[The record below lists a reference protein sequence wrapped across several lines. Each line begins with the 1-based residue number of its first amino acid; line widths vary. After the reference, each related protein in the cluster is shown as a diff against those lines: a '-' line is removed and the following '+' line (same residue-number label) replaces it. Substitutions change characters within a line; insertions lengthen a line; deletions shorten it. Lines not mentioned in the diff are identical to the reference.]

1 MHKTVCF
8 YTYKKVEMKW
18 LLENIYKYTYKY
30 VQNKKNISNISSDN
44 RHYITYIKI
53 VYLSDITDYIL

>member
-1 MHKTVCF
+1 
-8 YTYKKVEMKW
+8 MKW

>member
-1 MHKTVCF
+1 MVVRKHIQIYIQVCI
-8 YTYKKVEMKW
+8 KQE
-18 LLENIYKYTYKY
+18 
-30 VQNKKNISNISSDN
+30 NISNISSDN

>member
-18 LLENIYKYTYKY
+18 LLENIYNYTYKY
-30 VQNKKNISNISSDN
+30 V
-44 RHYITYIKI
+44 
-53 VYLSDITDYIL
+53 